1 MRWTIK
7 SKPEKEKVQKLQSE
21 LQIDELIATLL
32 LQRGVE
38 NYDQA
43 KTFFRPSLEDLHNP
57 YMMKDMDKA
66 VARIETAIA
75 NEENILVFGDYDV
88 DGTTAVSL
96 VSSYL
101 RSYYP
106 NVATYIPDRYDE
118 GYGISY
124 KGIDFAED
132 NEFTL
137 IIALDCGIKS
147 IDHVAYAKAKN
158 IDFIICDHH
167 RPGDTLPNAV
177 AVLDPKREDCSYPYD
192 ELCGCGVGF
201 KLVQALAEHRGQ
213 TIEDLVLYLDLVAT
227 AIAADIVPITGEN
240 RVLAKF
246 GLEVINSNPRPGI
259 KALVQNVKTRAKGEQ
274 SETKKVLTITDVVF
288 IIAPRINAAGRIKH
302 GNEAVALL
310 TEYNLDQAE
319 QFASEIEQHNT
330 DRKGL
335 DKQITVEALAQ
346 IEANNDKE
354 NFTTV
359 LYQEDW
365 HKGVIGIVASRLTET
380 YYRPTI
386 VFTKSG
392 DKLAASAR
400 SVKDFDV
407 YNALEACAE
416 HLEQFGGHKYAAGMT
431 LKEENYL
438 AFKEAFE
445 KEVRNTIPPEL
456 LIPEIAVDAEINL
469 SAINPR
475 FIRLL
480 SQFEPFGPGNMT
492 PTFVTKNIKDTGYAK
507 PLGKDDEHL
516 KLFVKQ
522 NNSAG
527 FGAIAFN
534 LGAKLEMVTNQ
545 KPFEAVY
552 CIDENEYNGNVTVQ
566 LRVKDLKK

>member
-1 MRWTIK
+1 MRWNLK
-7 SKPEKEKVQKLQSE
+7 SKPKKEKVLKLQSE
-21 LQIDELIATLL
+21 LQVDELIATLL

-43 KTFFRPSLEDLHNP
+43 KTFFRPSLDDLHNP
-57 YMMKDMDKA
+57 YLMKDMDKA
-66 VARIETAIA
+66 VARIESAIA

-101 RSYYP
+101 KSYYP

-147 IDHVAYAKAKN
+147 IDHVAYANAKN

-167 RPGDTLPNAV
+167 RPSDELPNAV
-177 AVLDPKREDCSYPYD
+177 AVLDPKREDCYYPYD

-240 RVLAKF
+240 RILAKF

-259 KALVQNVKTRAKGEQ
+259 KALIQNVK
-274 SETKKVLTITDVVF
+274 KKILTITDVVF

-310 TEYNLDQAE
+310 TEYDLDQAE

-346 IEANNDKE
+346 IETNNEKE

-359 LYQEDW
+359 LYKENW

-416 HLEQFGGHKYAAGMT
+416 HLEQFGGHMYAAGMT

-438 AFKEAFE
+438 VFKDAFE
-445 KEVRNTIPPEL
+445 NEVKNTISPEL
-456 LIPEIAVDAEINL
+456 LIPEIAVDTEINF
-469 SAINPR
+469 SDINPR

-492 PTFVTKNIKDTGYAK
+492 PTFLAKNIKDTGYAK
-507 PLGKDDEHL
+507 TLGKDEEHL

-522 NNSAG
+522 NNSEG
-527 FGAIAFN
+527 FAAIAFN
-534 LGAKLEMVTNQ
+534 HGVNLEMVTNH
-545 KPFEAVY
+545 KPFESLF
-552 CIDENEYNGNVTVQ
+552 CIDENEFNGKVTVQ
-566 LRVKDLKK
+566 LRIKDIKN